1 MFGKIAFLSWLNHH
15 TIFAAR
21 IAIFLAFARDLAVRE
36 APPTRHAAHAAHA
49 LGSQLARG
57 RRTTHLLS
65 GELSWLTLNKQ
76 QTCCESLAQMIS
88 ICTYIYMY
96 IYIYVYVYV
105 YVYVCTIL

>member
-49 LGSQLARG
+49 AHASPVEGRDFAVFRRQGTTAKEVQRFGRFSQGIFFEPKTSSDEYGAP
-57 RRTTHLLS
+57 
-65 GELSWLTLNKQ
+65 
-76 QTCCESLAQMIS
+76 
-88 ICTYIYMY
+88 
-96 IYIYVYVYV
+96 
-105 YVYVCTIL
+105 